1 MALRKSG
8 IRKAFT
14 IERSEPRVPM
24 EVGVRISGNSTM
36 PGMETT
42 FTENVSTRGARVRSI
57 RRWRTGESLWVMS
70 VADGFRSLARVAYC
84 ENLPCDGFAIGV
96 EFLELEGQWVMAS
109 PAVPC

>member
-1 MALRKSG
+1 
-8 IRKAFT
+8 
-14 IERSEPRVPM
+14 M

-84 ENLPCDGFAIGV
+84 ENLPGYGFAIGV